1 MARVLVPLA
10 DGVEELEAVTLI
22 DVLRRA
28 KWEVV
33 SAGLAG
39 PSVRASRGVVL
50 VPDAD
55 WHAVD
60 PMTFDVLAI
69 PGGAAGAD
77 ALSRDEGVL
86 EAVRCFAE
94 SGRLLAAI
102 CAGPLVLQAAGVLDG
117 RRATCHPGV
126 ASRLTVTARLPE
138 RVVTDGN
145 IVTSQGPGTAME
157 LARALI
163 ARGDGAD
170 AARAVAEGLV
180 LAPGVTW

>member
-1 MARVLVPLA
+1 MARVLIPLA
-10 DGVEELEAVTLI
+10 DGVEEMEAVILI

-28 KWEVV
+28 TWEVV
-33 SAGLAG
+33 SAGIAG
-39 PSVRASRGVVL
+39 RTVRASRGVVL
-50 VPDAD
+50 VADAE

-60 PMTFDVLAI
+60 PMEFDVLAV

-77 ALSRDEGVL
+77 ALSREQSVL

-126 ASRLTVTARLPE
+126 AARLTVTPRSAV
-138 RVVTDGN
+138 RVVSDGN
-145 IVTSQGPGTAME
+145 VVTSQGPGTAME
-157 LARALI
+157 LALALI
-163 ARGDGAD
+163 ARTDGAE

-180 LAPGVTW
+180 LAPGVSW